1 MDKKLESMLDEI
13 LKKVDGINAPPK
25 KKDELKAFIK
35 DIFTR
40 IDKDYGQQTIMG
52 GM

>member
-13 LKKVDGINAPPK
+13 LKKVDGIHAPLTEK
-25 KKDELKAFIK
+25 EELKKFIEE
-35 DIFTR
+35 IFTK